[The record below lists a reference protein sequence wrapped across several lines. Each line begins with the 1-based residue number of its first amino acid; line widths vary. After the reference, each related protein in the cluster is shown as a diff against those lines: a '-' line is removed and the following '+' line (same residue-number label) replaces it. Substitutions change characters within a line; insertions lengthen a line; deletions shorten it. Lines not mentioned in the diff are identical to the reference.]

1 MYGIEV
7 WQLYPQAGPFW
18 RRDPETGEVEL
29 FEDYAEAVRRSDALH
44 LDPELTGFS
53 FRAVKYSG
61 PAC

>member
-1 MYGIEV
+1 MYGIEMY
-7 WQLYPQAGPFW
+7 QLWPQEGPFW
-18 RRDPETGEVEL
+18 YRNPEGEPEL
-29 FEDYAEAVRRSDALH
+29 FERYEDAVCCSDALH